1 MKLEKINLLK
11 SKKDYIYILLFFLFI
26 FLINIFYEYVKY
38 KEFKKNIFY
47 ENIYEI
53 KNVYKK
59 PNSFILKLKNK
70 NMVFFTKVEKEYI
83 KNTKIKI
90 LLITKNVD
98 FLSYLNSFYTNIIFL
113 KHIENENTIKKSI
126 LLNIKSQHK
135 NKSISDLYSALFLG
149 LGIDKNLRMKVSSFG
164 ISHLIAISGF
174 HLGIISLVL
183 YFILS
188 LLYKHIHQNYFPY
201 RNKSYDIL
209 VFIILI
215 LFYYLFLIDI
225 LASFLRALIMYII
238 SLILLRSNI
247 KLFSFTTLLFTFLF
261 IVSFFPR
268 FIFSLSLF
276 FSLAGVF
283 FIFLYIQYF
292 KHLNKVFS
300 FILFNIWIF
309 AALNPIIH
317 FFFPLSSLYQL
328 YSPLL
333 SLLFVLFYPFV
344 LFLHFISYGSLFDD
358 LLIYVLDLEIIISAY
373 KTNIY
378 FFYFYILLSF
388 LSISNTKSF
397 YLMNILL
404 IIFNIHLF
412 YIL

>member
-26 FLINIFYEYVKY
+26 FLINVFYEYVKY

-70 NMVFFTKVEKEYI
+70 NMVFFTKVDKEYI

-113 KHIENENTIKKSI
+113 KYIENENTIKKSI

-317 FFFPLSSLYQL
+317 LFFPLSSLYQL

-378 FFYFYILLSF
+378 FFYFYIFLSF

>member
-53 KNVYKK
+53 KNIYKK

-70 NMVFFTKVEKEYI
+70 NMVFFTKVEKVYI

-183 YFILS
+183 YFINIFT
-188 LLYKHIHQNYFPY
+188 KTIFHIEIN
-201 RNKSYDIL
+201 L
-209 VFIILI
+209 
-215 LFYYLFLIDI
+215 
-225 LASFLRALIMYII
+225 MI
-238 SLILLRSNI
+238 S
-247 KLFSFTTLLFTFLF
+247 
-261 IVSFFPR
+261 
-268 FIFSLSLF
+268 
-276 FSLAGVF
+276 
-283 FIFLYIQYF
+283 
-292 KHLNKVFS
+292 
-300 FILFNIWIF
+300 
-309 AALNPIIH
+309 
-317 FFFPLSSLYQL
+317 
-328 YSPLL
+328 
-333 SLLFVLFYPFV
+333 
-344 LFLHFISYGSLFDD
+344 
-358 LLIYVLDLEIIISAY
+358 
-373 KTNIY
+373 
-378 FFYFYILLSF
+378 
-388 LSISNTKSF
+388 
-397 YLMNILL
+397 
-404 IIFNIHLF
+404 
-412 YIL
+412 